1 MQEKIWT
8 IKEIID
14 WSKDYFEKK
23 GVAEAR
29 LNIELII
36 CKILNKK
43 RLDLYLNFDQP
54 LKSEELKVI
63 REYVIRRGKREPLQY
78 ILGEVEFADLKFK
91 VDKRALIPRPETE
104 ELVYL
109 CDKIIKEN
117 NYHNIID
124 IGTGTGCIPIS
135 LKNMNKE
142 CIFTAIDISEEA
154 LSLAKENSLLN
165 DINEISWLNC
175 NFLEFEKYEF
185 FNKNDNLLAQKN
197 ENKFQKKYDLIISNP
212 PYVNISEYN
221 ELDAELK
228 DYEPSIALTDFADG
242 LTFYKKLV
250 TFSSLNLSYGG
261 SLVAELGFNLSNL
274 VSNLFLKEG
283 YEVEIIK
290 DLQKI
295 DRIIVAKNIK
305 NNSK

>member
-1 MQEKIWT
+1 VQEKIWT
-8 IKEIID
+8 IKDIIE

-23 GVAEAR
+23 GLAEAR

-54 LKSEELKVI
+54 LKSEELKLI
-63 REYVIRRGKREPLQY
+63 REYIIRRGKREPLQY

-109 CDKIIKEN
+109 CNKIIKEN
-117 NYHNIID
+117 KYQNIID

-135 LKNMNKE
+135 LKNMNNE
-142 CIFTAIDISEEA
+142 CNFTAIDISENA
-154 LSLAKENSLLN
+154 ISLAKENSTLN
-165 DINEISWLNC
+165 NINEINWLNC
-175 NFLEFEKYEF
+175 NFLEFEKYEY
-185 FNKNDNLLAQKN
+185 FNNKDASVNQIK
-197 ENKFQKKYDLIISNP
+197 ENIFQQNYDLVISNP
-212 PYVNISEYN
+212 PYVSISEFN
-221 ELDAELK
+221 ELDTELK
-228 DYEPSIALTDFADG
+228 DHEPSIALTDFADG

-250 TFSSLNLSYGG
+250 TFSSFNLSYGG
-261 SLVAELGFNLSNL
+261 RLVAELGFNLSNL
-274 VSNLFLKEG
+274 VSNLFINEG

-295 DRIIVAKNIK
+295 DRIIVAKKKVNF
-305 NNSK
+305 